1 MCFRGGLCF
10 AFLLTACGG
19 KGGAPNESNTANL
32 WEKFSGTRAL
42 ADVQHLVDLG
52 PRPPGTG
59 AIEKARVYL
68 TQQLEAA
75 GWKVTRQSFTGGTPV
90 GPMTFVNLIAT
101 YQGKGTKSAPSFLL
115 CSHYDTKFFENETF
129 VGANDGGSSNGI
141 LLEMARVL
149 ALRPELAAKVELV
162 FFDGEE
168 AYVAFTHTDGLY
180 GSRHFAEQLQAD
192 GKAKQFHGGI
202 LFDMVGDRDLTIT
215 LSPDSPRQL
224 TLDIFAA
231 AQALQLRQ
239 HFTFAPNA
247 ILDDHAPINA
257 IGIPMIDLIDFD
269 YPPWHTPADT
279 MDKLSAESLG
289 IVGQVATRYLSE
301 MAFR

>member
-1 MCFRGGLCF
+1 MCFRGWFCLV
-10 AFLLTACGG
+10 FLLTACGG
-19 KGGAPNESNTANL
+19 KGGAPNESSTANL
-32 WEKFSGTRAL
+32 WKEFSGTRAL

-52 PRPPGTG
+52 PRPPGTE
-59 AIEKARVYL
+59 ALEKARGYI
-68 TQQLEAA
+68 TQQLEGA
-75 GWKVTRQSFTGGTPV
+75 GWKVTRQTFTDTTPR
-90 GPMTFVNLIAT
+90 GAMKFVNLIAT
-101 YQGKGTKSAPSFLL
+101 YTPKDGKSAPSFLL

-141 LLEMARVL
+141 LLELARVL
-149 ALRPELAAKVELV
+149 ALRPKLAAKVELV

-168 AYVAFTHTDGLY
+168 AYVEFTATDGLY
-180 GSRHFAEQLQAD
+180 GSRYFAKQLQAE
-192 GKAKQFHGGI
+192 GKAKQFRGGI

-239 HFTFAPNA
+239 HFTFAPNN

-279 MDKLSAESLG
+279 MDKLSAESLE
-289 IVGQVATRYLSE
+289 IVGKVATRYLSE
-301 MAFR
+301 MAFQ